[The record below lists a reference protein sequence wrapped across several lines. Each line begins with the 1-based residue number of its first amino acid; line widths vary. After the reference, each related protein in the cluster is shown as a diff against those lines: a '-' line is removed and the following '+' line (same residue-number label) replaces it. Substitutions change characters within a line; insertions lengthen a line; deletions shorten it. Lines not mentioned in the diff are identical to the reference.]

1 MLFSK
6 QKPRYLSEFTLFL
19 DDLKTAN
26 PQIDQKQQAG
36 RALLWDK
43 APRSLDE
50 QQRTLESTL
59 TRESH

>member
-6 QKPRYLSEFTLFL
+6 QKPRYLSEFTEFL
-19 DDLKTAN
+19 EELKTAN
-26 PQIDQKQQAG
+26 PHIDQKQQAG

-50 QQRTLESTL
+50 QQRTLDSTI
-59 TRESH
+59 TRELH